1 MRRVPRIL
9 AFVLICSALLS
20 AKSAQES
27 EKVAKESAKA
37 AFKHGIQAEARQD
50 YEAAYEYYKHAY
62 DKQPSELKYRLP
74 FERTRFLAAA
84 SKVHRALRLRD
95 QGELQEALTLLEEA
109 AAMDPSNDLAA
120 QEIRRTQEMIQKQ
133 AGGQAAG
140 PPKREEEDVL
150 RRRLEEARPP
160 VRLNEIPNQQL
171 SALEFATE
179 DTKVIYETIGKLAG
193 TTSCSIPTIS
203 RAGFPSSCRKF
214 RCRKRWTSW
223 LCSRALFGGR

>member
-9 AFVLICSALLS
+9 AFALLCSALLS

-27 EKVAKESAKA
+27 EKVAKESARA
-37 AFKHGIQAEARQD
+37 AFKHGVQAEARQD

-84 SKVHRALRLRD
+84 SKVHRALRL
-95 QGELQEALTLLEEA
+95 LEEA

-133 AGGQAAG
+133 ASGQAAA

-193 TTSCSIPTIS
+193 INV
-203 RAGFPSSCRKF
+203 
-214 RCRKRWTSW
+214 
-223 LCSRALFGGR
+223 L